1 MSDASQMLKH
11 FKTDALALRASSR
24 VSYPTYLTNVKTVLE
39 GDEMARSELYAGILA
54 GFLDPVAFR

>member
-1 MSDASQMLKH
+1 MLKH
-11 FKTDALALRASSR
+11 FTTDALALRASSR

>member
-1 MSDASQMLKH
+1 MLKH
-11 FKTDALALRASSR
+11 FTADALALR
-24 VSYPTYLTNVKTVLE
+24 VSYPTYLTNVKTVL